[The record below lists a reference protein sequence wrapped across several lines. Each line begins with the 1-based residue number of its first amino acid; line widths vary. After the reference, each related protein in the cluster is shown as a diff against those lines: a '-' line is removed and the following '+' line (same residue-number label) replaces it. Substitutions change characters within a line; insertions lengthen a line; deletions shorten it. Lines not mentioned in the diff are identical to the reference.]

1 MFIVLFWYSFGVLC
15 RSSLQFQFL
24 RAILHFAHI
33 SISYLNGSHGITLAA
48 LTRFMGKRSL
58 FDGFH
63 FISLPCSCLALV
75 LLLFAL
81 RDGIQSFSVCVANR
95 VHRRHINW
103 FIFPFELVLGRF
115 LCPLAAKWIQT
126 ASGVNR
132 IIVKMIFNQF
142 DSFGTERERE
152 RERTVS
158 LKAPTAMKITFAYAV
173 GWYGALYLSRY
184 HSRYQTECKTGAHQ
198 NLPPR
203 GCFFRSVFVET
214 GTEKLINE

>member
-152 RERTVS
+152 RE
-158 LKAPTAMKITFAYAV
+158 
-173 GWYGALYLSRY
+173 
-184 HSRYQTECKTGAHQ
+184 Q
-198 NLPPR
+198 
-203 GCFFRSVFVET
+203 FRSKRQQPWKSLLHMLLVGMAHYIYHAIIAVTKLNAKRVHTKTYHRAVAFFVQCLWKQEQ
-214 GTEKLINE
+214 KN

>member
-81 RDGIQSFSVCVANR
+81 REGIQSFSVCVANR

-152 RERTVS
+152 RE
-158 LKAPTAMKITFAYAV
+158 
-173 GWYGALYLSRY
+173 
-184 HSRYQTECKTGAHQ
+184 Q
-198 NLPPR
+198 
-203 GCFFRSVFVET
+203 FRSKRQQPWKSLLHMLLVGIT
-214 GTEKLINE
+214 LS